1 MYIPKNKVKMSVVVK
16 ELIYMKLIFT
26 TEEKFIFSVIDKKF
40 GILGEDFSSVLVSY
54 NYIIQFDN

>member
-1 MYIPKNKVKMSVVVK
+1 MSVVVK
-16 ELIYMKLIFT
+16 EVIYMKLIFT